1 MKKGMD
7 LLLEFIDKEI
17 EAIALE
23 NKRPLREAVEKMGLD
38 ELVSLGQSQASAENY
53 DCSEVKINRGDIVEG
68 IVAAAIAASFY
79 NRGGPVK
86 AGEIFWWLE
95 EGSGEFELPG
105 NKNISIDFTSRVA
118 GSGDEHLRDIRFIP
132 CLIGEYEGALK
143 YVNEY
148 ATSIVRKT
156 IEGIQKDGEP
166 HTIYIGAD
174 GTSDQKGTKADVKLY
189 LDDSPIAGLKPLSL
203 KVKGGEQFFQVAIA
217 SPVAGIE
224 RMFNDILELGIG
236 VSDFKKYYD
245 REPGW
250 KTQYSARISQK
261 GAKKDSRI
269 GDFLKKAKPKFIE
282 IYREAA
288 KKLDNSLKNPEYIKT
303 TLANSIVKGMTGEE
317 DIVMLKIDNQAGRY
331 FVRNREAISKLAE
344 KDVFDFETKLIDEG
358 GWPVIHVYAINKE
371 SGARY
376 GIFQLRVRADSKKS
390 GKDKY
395 SPWFRHYMETL
406 PGFFE
411 FDKDVQKQKS
421 AGVLEFVDRQ
431 IFSS

>member
-1 MKKGMD
+1 MKKGTE

-38 ELVSLGQSQASAENY
+38 ELVSLGKSQASAEDY

-105 NKNISIDFTSRVA
+105 DKNISIDFTSRVA
-118 GSGDEHLRDIRFIP
+118 GSGDEHLKDIRFIP
-132 CLIGEYEGALK
+132 CLIGEYEGTLK

-166 HTIYIGAD
+166 HTIYIGAE

-203 KVKGGEQFFQVAIA
+203 KTKGGEQFFQVAIA
-217 SPVAGIE
+217 DPVAGLDK
-224 RMFNDILELGIG
+224 MFNDILKLGIN
-236 VSDFKKYYD
+236 VSGFKKYYD
-245 REPGW
+245 NEPGW
-250 KTQYSARISQK
+250 KTQYSARISQE
-261 GAKKDSRI
+261 GAKKDPRI
-269 GDFLKKAKPKFIE
+269 MPFLEKAISEYKKVYQKE
-282 IYREAA
+282 VYT
-288 KKLDNSLKNPEYIKT
+288 KLSQLLKDPEYIKT
-303 TLANSIVKGMTGEE
+303 TLASAIMKGMVGKE
-317 DIVMLKIDNQAGRY
+317 DIVMLKVDNRAGRY

-344 KDVFDFETKLIDEG
+344 KDVFDFKTELADEK
-358 GWPVIHVYAINKE
+358 GWPEIKINVVNKTTGKE
-371 SGARY
+371 YELLKIRT
-376 GIFQLRVRADSKKS
+376 RADSAKS
-390 GKDKY
+390 RASGKY
-395 SPWFRHYMETL
+395 SPWFRHLMSTGS
-406 PGFFE
+406 GFFD
-411 FDKDVQKQKS
+411 FDEDVAWQIS
-421 AGVLEFVDRQ
+421 A
-431 IFSS
+431 S